1 MKKNL
6 NFLFNHKRILFSLNC
21 IHHKINELAIEYQF
35 KIILTIGYLLVI
47 GMMWNVKAQKTD
59 ESSTEVVAIYYPH
72 WHNYDHGTAWKG
84 EGWTEWV
91 EMNDAKPKFPGHQQP
106 KKSSWGNFDESDPRW
121 VEKEINLAADH
132 GIDVFL
138 YDWYWYSGVKT
149 MEEALEQGFLH
160 AENRNRMKFAL
171 MWANHDRRDQ
181 FYPEFGKPRT
191 VWLPIRH
198 SPRDLNRVIDYC
210 IVHYFQEPNYWKVN
224 GCLFFSIYQAE
235 EFITQLGGHQKTLTL
250 FKEIDARLKKAGL
263 PPMHW
268 NAMVSNP
275 KEASL
280 AQQAGFH
287 STSRYNINTANKV
300 MPDFTERY
308 EDVMEAHHEHWN
320 KMTNESPLI
329 NLPVVTMGWDPTP
342 RCRQDFPWPYPHKE
356 YPYVPVV
363 VGNTPEL
370 YEQLLNDAAKHIEKD
385 VRNPFAVL
393 LYCWNEWTEGGYLLP
408 EERTGT
414 AYVEAIKK
422 VFGGIPKEK
431 INQ

>member
-6 NFLFNHKRILFSLNC
+6 NFSFNHKRILFSLNC
-21 IHHKINELAIEYQF
+21 IHRKINELANEYQF
-35 KIILTIGYLLVI
+35 KIILTIGYLLVV

-235 EFITQLGGHQKTLTL
+235 EFITQLGGQQKTLTL

-342 RCRQDFPWPYPHKE
+342 RCRQDFPWPYPYKE

-414 AYVEAIKK
+414 AYLEAIKK